1 MYGLI
6 HRYLK
11 DHIIDSAGEGV
22 WRSIASELRI
32 SPAELISQEVYDDAL
47 TFELV
52 EVASRRLGR
61 SVDDCLAAFGRFWVI
76 RVSQDTYRAVMDFTG
91 RDLGTFLKNLD
102 RMHHSVAAV
111 MPKARLPS
119 FTLIEQSSG
128 HFLVQYRSER
138 TGLEPFVG
146 GLLEGMLEWFE
157 LTGNVEQ
164 VNYKSNTAH
173 FLITLSQVGV

>member
-11 DHIIDSAGEGV
+11 DHIIDSAGEDV
-22 WRSIASELRI
+22 WRSIATELRI
-32 SPAELISQEVYDDAL
+32 SPADLISQEVYDDTL

-61 SVDDCLAAFGRFWVI
+61 SVDDCLTAFGRFWVL

-91 RDLGTFLKNLD
+91 RDLVTFLGNLD

-111 MPKARLPS
+111 MTKARLPS
-119 FTLIEQSSG
+119 FTLIEQKSD
-128 HFLVQYRSER
+128 HLLVQYRSER
-138 TGLEPFVG
+138 TGLEPFVL
-146 GLLEGMLEWFE
+146 GLLEGLLEWFSIKGE
-157 LTGNVEQ
+157 VQHLNSE
-164 VNYKSNTAH
+164 NNAAE
-173 FLITLSQVGV
+173 FLIKLH

>member
-1 MYGLI
+1 
-6 HRYLK
+6 
-11 DHIIDSAGEGV
+11 
-22 WRSIASELRI
+22 
-32 SPAELISQEVYDDAL
+32 
-47 TFELV
+47 
-52 EVASRRLGR
+52 
-61 SVDDCLAAFGRFWVI
+61 
-76 RVSQDTYRAVMDFTG
+76 MDFTG

-146 GLLEGMLEWFE
+146 GLLEGLLEWFE

>member
-11 DHIIDSAGEGV
+11 DHIIESAGEDV
-22 WRSIASELRI
+22 WRSIATDLHI
-32 SPAELISQEVYDDAL
+32 SPAELISQEVYDDDL

-52 EVASRRLGR
+52 GVASRKLGR
-61 SVDDCLAAFGRFWVI
+61 SVDECLAAFGRFWI
-76 RVSQDTYRAVMDFTG
+76 LRVSQDTYRAVMDFTG

-111 MPKARLPS
+111 MPRARLPS
-119 FTLIEQSSG
+119 FTLVEQDSQ
-128 HFLVQYRSER
+128 HFLVEYRSER

-146 GLLEGMLEWFE
+146 GLLEGLLEWFKLSGCVQHLKTDKKAAE
-157 LTGNVEQ
+157 
-164 VNYKSNTAH
+164 
-173 FLITLSQVGV
+173 FLITLS